1 MIKSNFQQ
9 LKLRLK
15 HQRTGFRPLIMIKS
29 NFQQLKPRRRTG
41 GYYLCLAV
49 GWLLFSSPGLSAN
62 PWKALPVQDR
72 GRIKPFDTL
81 AREILFTVYG
91 KETFKPKNFPS
102 SQARPQKPKGKAQPL
117 ESSADRRQFK
127 PPGNK
132 TSEEE
137 TPSWSRGE
145 RRQAVDVVLS
155 WMLIPAFWDTVPFI
169 LIESGRVKKALGLP
183 SGRRRFSPAQLS
195 TNQKLRLQLTEL
207 QALRQRKEPLDSYF
221 KSLEKLE
228 TRRVLY
234 AIVKTGAFLRIE
246 PRGDGGWRSL
256 PELSSTVREKFQSA
270 VRAYIQWIS
279 VLSGQTDEDP
289 PKSGSQKI
297 STGDYS
303 PTDPLPEKA
312 SGNRTIDPLPE
323 KASGNRA
330 IDPLPEKASD
340 GNRATDPFTKN
351 THKKNDIPVSSSA
364 ERRKAVPSSAGGDF
378 ADQKKKD
385 LKDALQALQREIFS
399 DSPKNFSLRKIRLEV
414 FLNEFKPFRKA
425 WILYLLFLAGCLTVS
440 FISKGKGLI
449 SLFYIFGLFS
459 HIFGLVSRAYIM
471 SRPPVTNMYE
481 TVVWVP
487 LAGLMAGL
495 FFYRKKNFVP
505 FTASV
510 ILAFFCLFLTDTAPH
525 ILDSG
530 LQPLEAVL
538 RSNFWLSTHVL
549 IITMSYAF
557 FGLAFV
563 LGDITL
569 FRLLFQKTP
578 GIVEEAVRPIYR
590 LLQWGV
596 VLLAGGTILG
606 AIWADYSWGRFWG
619 WDPKESWALVS
630 LLGYLA
636 LLHGRFVGWIRPL
649 SFVTGSV
656 LMFFLIL
663 MAWYG
668 VNFILGKG
676 LHSYGFGTGGVEYV
690 AGFFFFHILLCAV
703 TLIQNRKIPAGRN
716 SIDSKSGGK

>member
-1 MIKSNFQQ
+1 MIKLNFQQ
-9 LKLRLK
+9 
-15 HQRTGFRPLIMIKS
+15 S
-29 NFQQLKPRRRTG
+29 KPRRRNG
-41 GYYLCLAV
+41 ICYLCLAV
-49 GWLLFSSPGLSAN
+49 CLLFFSSPGLSAN

-81 AREILFTVYG
+81 AREILFTVHG
-91 KETFKPKNFPS
+91 KETFKPKKFQPL
-102 SQARPQKPKGKAQPL
+102 QEDPQKSKEKTYPPEGTAGLK
-117 ESSADRRQFK
+117 QFK
-127 PPGNK
+127 KPENK

-137 TPSWSRGE
+137 SPTWSGGE

-183 SGRRRFSPAQLS
+183 LSRRRFSPARLRA
-195 TNQKLRLQLTEL
+195 NQKLRLQLTEL
-207 QALRQRKEPLDSYF
+207 QALRQRKEPLNSYF

-246 PRGDGGWRSL
+246 PRSEGEEGGWRSL
-256 PELSSTVREKFQSA
+256 PELSPTVREKFQSA
-270 VRAYIQWIS
+270 VRAYIQWVS

-289 PKSGSQKI
+289 LEKSGSQKI
-297 STGDYS
+297 SGEDYPPANPS
-303 PTDPLPEKA
+303 SEKA
-312 SGNRTIDPLPE
+312 PEGDP
-323 KASGNRA
+323 
-330 IDPLPEKASD
+330 
-340 GNRATDPFTKN
+340 ATDPFTKD
-351 THKKNDIPVSSSA
+351 THNKNASPVSSLA
-364 ERRKAVPSSAGGDF
+364 AGRKPVKPMAGGDF
-378 ADQKKKD
+378 ADRKKKD
-385 LKDALQALQREIFS
+385 LKDTLQALQREIFP
-399 DSPKNFSLRKIRLEV
+399 DSPKSFNLRKIHLEV
-414 FLNEFKPFRKA
+414 FLNDFKPFRKA
-425 WILYLLFLAGCLTVS
+425 WILYLLFLAGCLAVS

-449 SLFYIFGLFS
+449 SLFYISGLVS
-459 HIFGLVSRAYIM
+459 HIFGLVSRSYIM

-495 FFYRKKNFVP
+495 VFYRKKAFVP
-505 FTASV
+505 FIASV
-510 ILAFFCLFLTDTAPH
+510 ILAFFCLFLTDAAPQ

-563 LGDITL
+563 LGDMTL

-578 GIVEEAVRPIYR
+578 GIAEEAVRPIYR

-619 WDPKESWALVS
+619 WDPKESWALIS

-668 VNFILGKG
+668 VNFVLGKG

-703 TLIQNRKIPAGRN
+703 ALVQNRKIPAGE
-716 SIDSKSGGK
+716 KSD

>member
-1 MIKSNFQQ
+1 MKSNFQQ
-9 LKLRLK
+9 MKSCY
-15 HQRTGFRPLIMIKS
+15 RTGIYR
-29 NFQQLKPRRRTG
+29 
-41 GYYLCLAV
+41 LCFFAV
-49 GWLLFSSPGLSAN
+49 SVFFSSPGLALN

-91 KETFKPKNFPS
+91 KETFKPEKLSS
-102 SQARPQKPKGKAQPL
+102 SQEGAQKHKEKTHPPAGAG
-117 ESSADRRQFK
+117 ARRQSQRTQ
-127 PPGNK
+127 NK

-137 TPSWSRGE
+137 TPAFSGGE
-145 RRQAVDVVLS
+145 RRQAVDVILS

-183 SGRRRFSPAQLS
+183 PGHRRFSPARLS
-195 TNQKLRLQLTEL
+195 ANQKLRLQLTEL
-207 QALRQRKEPLDSYF
+207 QALRQRKEPLNSYF

-228 TRRVLY
+228 TRRILY
-234 AIVKTGAFLRIE
+234 AIVKTGAFLKIE
-246 PRGDGGWRSL
+246 PRGAGGEESWRSL
-256 PELSSTVREKFQSA
+256 PELSAPVREKFQNA

-279 VLSGQTDEDP
+279 ALSARRDDYP
-289 PKSGSQKI
+289 PPSPAVTEKPAG
-297 STGDYS
+297 GDYS
-303 PTDPLPEKA
+303 AGLLPEKA
-312 SGNRTIDPLPE
+312 SEGDS
-323 KASGNRA
+323 KADS
-330 IDPLPEKASD
+330 
-340 GNRATDPFTKN
+340 FTEN
-351 THKKNDIPVSSSA
+351 THKKSDSSTSF
-364 ERRKAVPSSAGGDF
+364 SAGGRPVPLNG
-378 ADQKKKD
+378 ALLAVQKKKG
-385 LKDALQALQREIFS
+385 LKDALQALQREIFQ

-414 FLNEFKPFRKA
+414 FLNDFNPFRKA
-425 WILYLLFLAGCLTVS
+425 WILYLLFLAGCLIVS
-440 FISKGKGLI
+440 FVSKGKGLV
-449 SLFYIFGLFS
+449 SLFYISGLFS
-459 HIFGLVSRAYIM
+459 HIFGLVSRSYIM

-487 LAGLMAGL
+487 LAGLVAGL
-495 FFYRKKNFVP
+495 FFYWKKNFAT

-525 ILDSG
+525 VLDGG

-549 IITMSYAF
+549 IITVSYAF

-569 FRLLFQKTP
+569 FRLLFQKNP
-578 GIVEEAVRPIYR
+578 KIAEEAVRPIYR
-590 LLQWGV
+590 MLQWGV

-619 WDPKESWALVS
+619 WDPKESWALIS

-636 LLHGRFVGWIRPL
+636 LLHGRFAGWIRPL

-690 AGFFFFHILLCAV
+690 AGFFLFHILLCV
-703 TLIQNRKIPAGRN
+703 ITLIQNRKIPVWE
-716 SIDSKSGGK
+716 KSD